1 MSKRLQ
7 VILPDHDFRRIQR
20 TARAQRLTVA
30 EWVRRALAAA
40 QRREPAGDT
49 GRKLD
54 AVRDAARLSYPTA
67 DMAQMLEE
75 IERGYRTS
83 DS

>member
-7 VILPDHDFRRIQR
+7 VILPDHDFRQIQR
-20 TARAQRLTVA
+20 SARSQHLTVA

-40 QRREPAGDT
+40 QRREPGGEAA
-49 GRKLD
+49 RKVD
-54 AVRDAARLSYPTA
+54 AVRDAARLAYPTA
-67 DMAQMLEE
+67 DVAQMLEE

-83 DS
+83 DA

>member
-7 VILPDHDFRRIQR
+7 VILPDQDFRQIQR

-40 QRREPAGDT
+40 QRREPAGDA

-67 DMAQMLEE
+67 DIAQMLEE

>member
-7 VILPDHDFRRIQR
+7 VILPDHDFRQIQR
-20 TARAQRLTVA
+20 TARAQRLTIA

-40 QRREPAGDT
+40 QRREPGGDA